1 MDFNDTPEEAE
12 YRAKVRAWLEENA
25 PRGVK
30 GASLGDEDESQ
41 MDACKAWQA
50 KKAAA
55 GYAQIR
61 WPKEWGGG
69 GGTTIQSVIF
79 AQEESRM
86 GVQLGGP
93 FAIGLGMCIPTV
105 MATADDETK
114 KRFVGPAVRGETI
127 WCQLF
132 SEPAGGSDVAAI
144 RTRAIKDES
153 SVDANGD
160 FDWVV
165 NGQKIW
171 TSGAHYA
178 DYGIVLVRTDPD
190 AVKHKGLT
198 MFWIDMKSPG
208 VQCKTIHQMSGARG
222 FNEVFFTDVRIK
234 DSQRLGALH
243 DGWNVSII
251 TLMNER
257 ASVGGGGGARGGGA
271 IKALQVA
278 QKIRDENGEPLS
290 NNSTVREK
298 IAEHYVRA
306 EGLRFTGMRSLTALS
321 QGKTPGPE
329 QSVTKLVQAA
339 GMQDLADFMVDLQD
353 QAGIIRDPSLAVE
366 NADFQEMFLGS
377 PGGRIA
383 GGTDEILRNIIAERV
398 LGLPGEIRVDKGI
411 PFKDLP
417 TGR

>member
-1 MDFNDTPEEAE
+1 MDFNDTPQEAE

-25 PRGVK
+25 PKGVK
-30 GASLGDEDESQ
+30 GASLGDEDDSQ
-41 MDACKAWQA
+41 LEACKAWQA

-69 GGTTIQSVIF
+69 GGSTIESVIF
-79 AQEESRM
+79 GQEESRL
-86 GVQLGGP
+86 GVNLGGP

-114 KRFVGPAVRGETI
+114 ARFIGPAVRGDEI

-144 RTRAIKDES
+144 RTRAVKD
-153 SVDANGD
+153 GD
-160 FDWVV
+160 EWVI

-178 DYGIVLVRTDPD
+178 DYGILLVRTDPD

-208 VQCKTIHQMSGARG
+208 IECKSIHQMSGARG
-222 FNEVFFTDVRIK
+222 FNEVFFTDVRVK
-234 DSQRLGALH
+234 DSQRLGALN
-243 DGWNVSII
+243 DGWKVSIV

-257 ASVGGGGGARGGGA
+257 ASVGGGRGAPGGGA
-271 IKALQVA
+271 LSALKLA
-278 QKIRDENGEPLS
+278 QKLTDDDGEPLS
-290 NNSTVREK
+290 KDRAFREK
-298 IAEHYVRA
+298 LADWYVRG
-306 EGLRFTGMRSLTALS
+306 EGLRFTGLRSLTALS
-321 QGKTPGPE
+321 RGQTPGPE
-329 QSVTKLVQAA
+329 ASVSKLIQAA
-339 GMQDLADFMVDLQD
+339 NAQDMANEMLELQD
-353 QAGIIRDPSLAVE
+353 QFGIITDPEFASGGGA
-366 NADFQEMFLGS
+366 FQDMVMGA
-377 PGGRIA
+377 PGMRIA

-398 LGLPGEIRVDKGI
+398 LGMPGDIRVDKDL

>member
-1 MDFNDTPEEAE
+1 MDFNDSPEEAE

-25 PRGVK
+25 PKGVK
-30 GASLGDEDESQ
+30 GAALGDEDESQ
-41 MDACKAWQA
+41 MEAAKAWQA

-61 WPKEWGGG
+61 WPREWGGG

-79 AQEESRM
+79 AQEESRA
-86 GVQLGGP
+86 GVSLGGP

-114 KRFVGPAVRGETI
+114 KRFVGPAVRGEEI

-144 RTRAIKDES
+144 RTKAVRDGDE
-153 SVDANGD
+153 
-160 FDWVV
+160 WVI

-178 DYGIVLVRTDPD
+178 DYGILLVRTDPD

-208 VQCKTIHQMSGARG
+208 IETKTIHQMSGARG
-222 FNEVFFTDVRIK
+222 FNEVFFTDVRVK
-234 DSQRLGALH
+234 DSQRLGALN

-271 IKALQVA
+271 LKALQLA
-278 QKIRDENGEPLS
+278 QQIRDEDGVALS
-290 NNSTVREK
+290 NDRSVRER
-298 IAEHYVRA
+298 IADHYVRS

-329 QSVTKLVQAA
+329 QSVAKLVQAA
-339 GMQDLADFMVDLQD
+339 GMQDLADLMVDLQD
-353 QAGIIRDPSLAVE
+353 QAGIIRDPGYALE
-366 NADFQEMFLGS
+366 NADFQEMLLGS
-377 PGGRIA
+377 PGMRIA

-398 LGLPGEIRVDKGI
+398 LGMPGDIRVDKGV

>member
-1 MDFNDTPEEAE
+1 MDFNDTPDEAA
-12 YRAKVRAWLEENA
+12 YRTKVRAWLDANA
-25 PRGVK
+25 PKGVQ
-30 GASLGDEDESQ
+30 GRSLGDEDEGDLAAS
-41 MDACKAWQA
+41 KAWQA

-55 GYAQIR
+55 GYAQIT

-69 GGTTIQSVIF
+69 GGTQIQRVIF
-79 AQEESRM
+79 SQEEARA
-86 GVQLGGP
+86 GAALGGP

-114 KRFVGPAVRGETI
+114 KRFVGPAVRGEKI

-132 SEPAGGSDVAAI
+132 SEPSGGSDVAAI
-144 RTRAIKDES
+144 RTRAVKD
-153 SVDANGD
+153 GD
-160 FDWVV
+160 EWVI

-178 DYGIVLVRTDPD
+178 DYGIILVRTDPD

-208 VQCKTIHQMSGARG
+208 IVARPIHQMSGASG

-234 DSQRLGALH
+234 DSQRLGKLH

-257 ASVGGGGGARGGGA
+257 ASVGGGGGTAGGGSLSVMRLA
-271 IKALQVA
+271 KDVLGAG
-278 QKIRDENGEPLS
+278 GEASAKDPSL
-290 NNSTVREK
+290 REK
-298 IAEHYVRA
+298 IADWYIQS

-321 QGKTPGPE
+321 KGQMPGPE
-329 QSVTKLVQAA
+329 ASITKLVMANVA
-339 GMQDLADFMVDLQD
+339 QDLASQAVELED
-353 QAGIIRDPSLAVE
+353 QFGIIQEEGVSPARAAFQHSLM
-366 NADFQEMFLGS
+366 NS
-377 PGGRIA
+377 PGMRIA
-383 GGTDEILRNIIAERV
+383 GGTDEILKNIIAERV
-398 LGLPGEIRVDKGI
+398 LGLPGDIRVDKAV

-417 TGR
+417 VGR

>member
-1 MDFNDTPEEAE
+1 MDFNDSPEEAE
-12 YRAKVRAWLEENA
+12 YRSKVRAWLEENA
-25 PRGVK
+25 PKGVK

-41 MDACKAWQA
+41 MDAAKAWQA

-61 WPKEWGGG
+61 WPREWGGG

-79 AQEESRM
+79 AQEESRA
-86 GVQLGGP
+86 GVSLGGP

-105 MATADDETK
+105 MATADEETK
-114 KRFVGPAVRGETI
+114 KRFVGPAVRGEEI

-144 RTRAIKDES
+144 RTKAVKD
-153 SVDANGD
+153 GD
-160 FDWVV
+160 EWVI

-178 DYGIVLVRTDPD
+178 DFGIVLVRTDPD

-208 VQCKTIHQMSGARG
+208 IETKTIHQMSGARG
-222 FNEVFFTDVRIK
+222 FNEVFFTDVRVK
-234 DSQRLGALH
+234 DSQRLGALN

-257 ASVGGGGGARGGGA
+257 ASVGGGGGSRGGGA
-271 IKALQVA
+271 IKALQLA
-278 QKIRDENGEPLS
+278 QKIKDEDGVALS
-290 NNSTVREK
+290 NDRSVRER
-298 IAEHYVRA
+298 IADHYVRS

-329 QSVTKLVQAA
+329 QSVAKLVQAA

-353 QAGIIRDPSLAVE
+353 QAGIIRDPEYALE
-366 NADFQEMFLGS
+366 NADFQEMLLGS
-377 PGGRIA
+377 PGMRIA

-398 LGLPGEIRVDKGI
+398 LGMPGEIRVDKGV

>member
-1 MDFNDTPEEAE
+1 MDFNDTPEEAA
-12 YRAKVRAWLEENA
+12 YRAQVREWLDANA
-25 PRGVK
+25 PKGAK
-30 GASLGDEDESQ
+30 GASLGDEDDSQ
-41 MDACKAWQA
+41 LETARLWQA

-79 AQEESRM
+79 GQEESRA
-86 GVQLGGP
+86 GVSLGGP
-93 FAIGLGMCIPTV
+93 FAIGLGMCLPTV
-105 MATADDETK
+105 MATADEETK
-114 KRFVGPAVRGETI
+114 KRFVGPAVRGEEI

-144 RTRAIKDES
+144 RTKAVKD
-153 SVDANGD
+153 GD
-160 FDWVV
+160 EWVI

-208 VQCKTIHQMSGARG
+208 ITTKSIHQMSGARG
-222 FNEVFFTDVRIK
+222 FNEVFFTDVRVK
-234 DSQRLGALH
+234 DSQRLGALN
-243 DGWNVSII
+243 DGWKVSII

-257 ASVGGGGGARGGGA
+257 ASVGGGGGSPGGGA
-271 IKALQVA
+271 MSALRLA
-278 QKIRDENGEPLS
+278 QKIEGEDGQPLS
-290 NNSTVREK
+290 KDSAVREK
-298 IAEHYVRA
+298 IADWYVKS
-306 EGLRFTGMRSLTALS
+306 EGLRFTGLRSLTALS

-329 QSVTKLVQAA
+329 ASVSKLVQAA
-339 GMQDLADFMVDLQD
+339 GAQDIGNDMMEIQD
-353 QAGIIRDPSLAVE
+353 QYGILLDEEFAAGGGQ
-366 NADFQEMFLGS
+366 FQQMVMGA
-377 PGGRIA
+377 PGMRIA

-398 LGLPGEIRVDKGI
+398 LGMPGDIRVDKDL

>member
-1 MDFNDTPEEAE
+1 MDFNDTPEEAA
-12 YRAKVRAWLEENA
+12 YRAQVRAWLEENA
-25 PRGVK
+25 PKGLK
-30 GASLGDEDESQ
+30 GASLGDEDDSQ
-41 MDACKAWQA
+41 LAACKAWQA

-69 GGTTIQSVIF
+69 GGTAIQSVIF
-79 AQEESRM
+79 GQEESRL
-86 GVQLGGP
+86 GINLGGP

-105 MATADDETK
+105 MATADEETK
-114 KRFVGPAVRGETI
+114 KRFIGPAVRGEEI

-144 RTRAIKDES
+144 RTKAVKD
-153 SVDANGD
+153 GD
-160 FDWVV
+160 EWVI

-178 DYGIVLVRTDPD
+178 DFGLLLVRTDPD

-198 MFWIDMKSPG
+198 MFWVDMKSPG
-208 VQCKTIHQMSGARG
+208 IECKPIHQMSGARG
-222 FNEVFFTDVRIK
+222 FNEVFFTDVRVK
-234 DSQRLGALH
+234 DSQRLGALN
-243 DGWNVSII
+243 DGWNVAII

-257 ASVGGGGGARGGGA
+257 ASVGGGRGAPGGGA
-271 IKALQVA
+271 LSALRLA
-278 QKIRDENGEPLS
+278 QKLTDEDGEPLLKDRS
-290 NNSTVREK
+290 VREK
-298 IAEHYVRA
+298 IADWYVRG

-321 QGKTPGPE
+321 RGQTPGPE
-329 QSVTKLVQAA
+329 ASVAKLVQAA
-339 GMQDLADFMVDLQD
+339 GAQDMAKEMLELQE
-353 QAGIIRDPSLAVE
+353 QFGIIQDPELSPAG
-366 NADFQEMFLGS
+366 AAFQDMVMGA
-377 PGGRIA
+377 PGMRIA

-398 LGLPGEIRVDKGI
+398 LGMPGDIRVDKNV

>member
-12 YRAKVRAWLEENA
+12 YRAKVRSWLEANA
-25 PRGVK
+25 PIGAK

-41 MDACKAWQA
+41 LETARAWQA

-79 AQEESRM
+79 GQEESKL
-86 GVQLGGP
+86 GVSLGGP
-93 FAIGLGMCIPTV
+93 FAIGLGMCLPTV
-105 MATADDETK
+105 MATADEETK
-114 KRFVGPAVRGETI
+114 ARFVGPAVRGEEL

-144 RTRAIKDES
+144 RTRAVKD
-153 SVDANGD
+153 GD
-160 FDWVV
+160 EWVI

-178 DYGIVLVRTDPD
+178 DYGILLVRTDPD

-198 MFWIDMKSPG
+198 MFWVDMKSDG
-208 VQCKTIHQMSGARG
+208 ISTKSIHQMSGARG
-222 FNEVFFTDVRIK
+222 FNEVFFTDVRVK
-234 DSQRLGALH
+234 DSQRLGALN
-243 DGWNVSII
+243 DGWKVSIV

-257 ASVGGGGGARGGGA
+257 ASVGGGGGAPGGGA
-271 IKALQVA
+271 LSALKLA
-278 QKIRDENGEPLS
+278 QKMTDEDGEPLS
-290 NNSTVREK
+290 KDRAIREK
-298 IAEHYVRA
+298 IADWYVKS

-329 QSVTKLVQAA
+329 ASVAKLVQAA
-339 GMQDLADFMVDLQD
+339 SAQDMANEMMELQD
-353 QAGIIRDPSLAVE
+353 QFGIITDDEFAAGNGS
-366 NADFQEMFLGS
+366 FQGTVMGA
-377 PGGRIA
+377 PGMRIA

-398 LGLPGEIRVDKGI
+398 LGMPGDIRVDKDL

>member
-1 MDFNDTPEEAE
+1 MDFNDTAEEAE
-12 YRAKVRAWLEENA
+12 YRAQARAWLEANA
-25 PRGVK
+25 PKGMK

-41 MDACKAWQA
+41 LEAAKAWQA

-79 AQEESRM
+79 AQEESKL

-93 FAIGLGMCIPTV
+93 FAIGLGMCLPTV
-105 MATADDETK
+105 MATADEETK
-114 KRFVGPAVRGETI
+114 QRFVGPAVRGEEI

-144 RTRAIKDES
+144 RTRAVKD
-153 SVDANGD
+153 GD
-160 FDWVV
+160 EWVI

-178 DYGIVLVRTDPD
+178 DYGIILVRTDPD
-190 AVKHKGLT
+190 ALKHKGLT

-208 VQCKTIHQMSGARG
+208 IECKPIHQMSGARG
-222 FNEVFFTDVRIK
+222 FNEVFFTDVRVK
-234 DSQRLGALH
+234 DSQRLGALN
-243 DGWNVSII
+243 DGWNVSIV

-257 ASVGGGGGARGGGA
+257 ASVGGSGGSQGGV
-271 IKALQVA
+271 ALSALRLA
-278 QKIRDENGEPLS
+278 QKLTDEDGEPMS
-290 NNSTVREK
+290 KDRAVREK
-298 IAEHYVRA
+298 IADWYVKS
-306 EGLRFTGMRSLTALS
+306 EGLRFTGLRSLTALS
-321 QGKTPGPE
+321 KGQMPGPDA
-329 QSVTKLVQAA
+329 SVSKLVQAA
-339 GMQDLADFMVDLQD
+339 GIQDIANEMMELQD
-353 QAGIIRDPSLAVE
+353 QFGVMLDEELAV
-366 NADFQEMFLGS
+366 AGGQFQNMVMGA
-377 PGGRIA
+377 PGMRIA

-398 LGLPGEIRVDKGI
+398 LGMPGEIRVDKGV

>member
-198 MFWIDMKSPG
+198 MFWIDMKS
-208 VQCKTIHQMSGARG
+208 
-222 FNEVFFTDVRIK
+222 FTKPTPPPPADVM
-234 DSQRLGALH
+234 A
-243 DGWNVSII
+243 
-251 TLMNER
+251 
-257 ASVGGGGGARGGGA
+257 APA
-271 IKALQVA
+271 
-278 QKIRDENGEPLS
+278 PP
-290 NNSTVREK
+290 
-298 IAEHYVRA
+298 
-306 EGLRFTGMRSLTALS
+306 TACW
-321 QGKTPGPE
+321 T
-329 QSVTKLVQAA
+329 
-339 GMQDLADFMVDLQD
+339 
-353 QAGIIRDPSLAVE
+353 
-366 NADFQEMFLGS
+366 
-377 PGGRIA
+377 
-383 GGTDEILRNIIAERV
+383 
-398 LGLPGEIRVDKGI
+398 
-411 PFKDLP
+411 
-417 TGR
+417 